1 MRTVSPAE
9 VGLDPERL
17 ARLTAAIERDVAQE
31 QYDAASVLVAR
42 RGGIALQQAVGFTDR
57 AAGRRAK
64 IDDVFHLFS
73 ITKTFTAVTVLSRIE
88 RGELSLTTPEADVI
102 PEFGNRGKQRINVLH
117 LLTHTSGLPAALPL
131 VPPEVLGDLATMV
144 AAICEQGIENRPGAV
159 CYYSPLTAHA
169 VLAEMVRRL
178 DGKRRFRDIVTD
190 EILRP
195 LALRDTCLGARADLA
210 SRRVPIV
217 MHDQRAGLFP
227 PAALEGFNALAT
239 EEAEI
244 PAAGMIATAGD
255 IGRFA
260 EALRRGGELDGA
272 RILGPTILQL
282 ATTNQTG
289 QLPNLLWN
297 YAREM
302 RGWDDFPAYIGLTFW
317 LRGEGV
323 FTAPF
328 GTLASPGTFGHLG
341 AGTAMYWVDPAR
353 ELIFVCLTAGAMEE
367 SYSMERFQRLS
378 DLVHAAVI

>member
-1 MRTVSPAE
+1 
-9 VGLDPERL
+9 
-17 ARLTAAIERDVAQE
+17 
-31 QYDAASVLVAR
+31 
-42 RGGIALQQAVGFTDR
+42 
-57 AAGRRAK
+57 
-64 IDDVFHLFS
+64 
-73 ITKTFTAVTVLSRIE
+73 
-88 RGELSLTTPEADVI
+88 
-102 PEFGNRGKQRINVLH
+102 
-117 LLTHTSGLPAALPL
+117 
-131 VPPEVLGDLATMV
+131 
-144 AAICEQGIENRPGAV
+144 
-159 CYYSPLTAHA
+159 
-169 VLAEMVRRL
+169 
-178 DGKRRFRDIVTD
+178 
-190 EILRP
+190 
-195 LALRDTCLGARADLA
+195 
-210 SRRVPIV
+210 

-227 PAALEGFNALAT
+227 PAALEGFNGLAT

-289 QLPNLLWN
+289 QLPNLLLN

-317 LRGEGV
+317 LRGEGI
-323 FTAPF
+323 FPAPF

-353 ELIFVCLTAGAMEE
+353 ELVFVCLTAGAMEE